1 MTSDTDALCAKLTC
15 THRALTKVDSTTR
28 NESRTC
34 YLPTCR
40 QYRARTASPR
50 PDLGMRGW
58 TAAPHQESPSAAS
71 RQAFCRRGAR
81 RRNQACEKVRT
92 DRYRY
97 AAPPDA
103 YPCASIPCI
112 GHSSR
117 CRSLTLSA
125 LEALWQALNS
135 FSQMGSHPSFLIGK
149 LCRSAFSLI
158 LARSFWTGRDVSSAE
173 VRGLQESLARLPSP
187 FEVPIAR
194 KEEPDDAD
202 KAFTTSL
209 IHLLRTSRKSAVT
222 RSMRSEGPCKLAEAS
237 GTFG

>member
-92 DRYRY
+92 ERYRY

-117 CRSLTLSA
+117 CRNLTLSR
-125 LEALWQALNS
+125 WRH
-135 FSQMGSHPSFLIGK
+135 F
-149 LCRSAFSLI
+149 
-158 LARSFWTGRDVSSAE
+158 GRPVTQKKSTVATCFYGTI
-173 VRGLQESLARLPSP
+173 R
-187 FEVPIAR
+187 
-194 KEEPDDAD
+194 
-202 KAFTTSL
+202 TTSTMGHSPKL
-209 IHLLRTSRKSAVT
+209 GD
-222 RSMRSEGPCKLAEAS
+222 GPLGHPGA
-237 GTFG
+237 